1 MPTIGC
7 NCQRSMRL
15 RRSLTDSLQL
25 RSTIHAQ
32 KSDLARGSQRGGNC
46 TGDVRDTDQS
56 ISRSRST
63 TEGARMATEKDFTAD
78 EWKGIAAAPLM
89 AGLVV
94 TMADVSGPIGVAKE
108 AIAVSK
114 AIGESASASSGEL
127 IRTLAEAF
135 KKGARP
141 EMPSVPKDREQ
152 ARTAFVTACKN
163 AVAT

>member
-1 MPTIGC
+1 
-7 NCQRSMRL
+7 
-15 RRSLTDSLQL
+15 
-25 RSTIHAQ
+25 
-32 KSDLARGSQRGGNC
+32 
-46 TGDVRDTDQS
+46 
-56 ISRSRST
+56 
-63 TEGARMATEKDFTAD
+63 MATEKDFTAD

-94 TMADVSGPIGVAKE
+94 TMADVSGPVGVAKE

-141 EMPSVPKDREQ
+141 EMPTVPKDREQ
-152 ARTAFVTACKN
+152 ARTAFVTACKTAVTTVTAKAPGEAQEFRMWLMSIAQRAAEAAKEGGFLGFGGTLISDDEKN
-163 AVAT
+163 ALSRLGAELGVTA

>member
-1 MPTIGC
+1 
-7 NCQRSMRL
+7 
-15 RRSLTDSLQL
+15 
-25 RSTIHAQ
+25 
-32 KSDLARGSQRGGNC
+32 
-46 TGDVRDTDQS
+46 
-56 ISRSRST
+56 
-63 TEGARMATEKDFTAD
+63 MATEKDFTAD

-163 AVAT
+163 AVATVAAKAPGEVQEFRTWLMTIAQRAAEAAKEGGFLGFGGTLVSDEEENALSRLGSELGVTA

>member
-1 MPTIGC
+1 
-7 NCQRSMRL
+7 
-15 RRSLTDSLQL
+15 
-25 RSTIHAQ
+25 
-32 KSDLARGSQRGGNC
+32 
-46 TGDVRDTDQS
+46 
-56 ISRSRST
+56 
-63 TEGARMATEKDFTAD
+63 MATDKDFTAD
-78 EWKGIAAAPLM
+78 EWKSIAAAPLM

-94 TMADVSGPIGVAKE
+94 TMADVSGPVGVAKE

-152 ARTAFVTACKN
+152 ARTAFVTALKN
-163 AVAT
+163 AVATVTAKAPSEAQEFRTWLMSIAQRAAEAAKEGGFLGFGGTVVSDQEKTALSRLGSELGVTA

>member
-1 MPTIGC
+1 
-7 NCQRSMRL
+7 
-15 RRSLTDSLQL
+15 
-25 RSTIHAQ
+25 
-32 KSDLARGSQRGGNC
+32 
-46 TGDVRDTDQS
+46 
-56 ISRSRST
+56 
-63 TEGARMATEKDFTAD
+63 MATEKDFTAD

-94 TMADVSGPIGVAKE
+94 TMADVSGPVGLAKE

-114 AIGESASASSGEL
+114 AIGESATASSGEL
-127 IRTLAEAF
+127 IRSLAEAF

-163 AVAT
+163 AVATVASKAPGEVQEFRTWLMTIAQRASEAAKEGGFLGFGGTLVSDEEKSALSRLGSELGVTA